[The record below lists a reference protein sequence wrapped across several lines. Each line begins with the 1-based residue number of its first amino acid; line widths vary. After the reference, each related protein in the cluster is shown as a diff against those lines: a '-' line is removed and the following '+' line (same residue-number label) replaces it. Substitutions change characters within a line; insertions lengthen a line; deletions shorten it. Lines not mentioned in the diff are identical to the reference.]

1 MQAIKPR
8 WGAATSCLS
17 LCSFKLIKNVKTLL
31 NQYWRKIWS
40 ILITTKVA
48 FHKVFNQEGSI
59 CHWTNTR
66 KFKIIPQ
73 MFDFLWCTG
82 LVCLHGCTWKINVIN
97 MTYTHTLL
105 CRARAINDC
114 HEFFFF
120 SLKWSMCKSKY
131 WQKIIQF
138 LIFIEF
144 TCNFCSSC

>member
-31 NQYWRKIWS
+31 NQYWKKIWS

-48 FHKVFNQEGSI
+48 FHKVFNQEEGSI

-82 LVCLHGCTWKINVIN
+82 LVCLYGCTWKINVIN

-105 CRARAINDC
+105 CRVRAINDC
-114 HEFFFF
+114 HEFFFSWNSLCVCQNVGKKLF
-120 SLKWSMCKSKY
+120 SLY
-131 WQKIIQF
+131 F
-138 LIFIEF
+138 FIEF
-144 TCNFCSSC
+144 ICNVCPSC

>member
-8 WGAATSCLS
+8 WGAASSCLS
-17 LCSFKLIKNVKTLL
+17 LCSFTLIKNVKTLL
-31 NQYWRKIWS
+31 NKYWRKIWS

-120 SLKWSMCKSKY
+120 PWNGLCVNQNIGKKLFS
-131 WQKIIQF
+131 F
-138 LIFIEF
+138 
-144 TCNFCSSC
+144 